1 MRTRTG
7 KGLALLVLA
16 SSVAIVAAGC
26 GSSSAPPASA
36 AASAATAPSA
46 AASAPAA
53 STAASSVPA
62 ASAAASTA
70 PAASATTATT
80 TLKVA
85 LVAPSAK
92 NDLAFTQ
99 SMVAALQS
107 LQTSENLQ
115 IAISDNQFVVA
126 DAGNVIRQYASEGY
140 NLVIAH
146 GSQYGSTIQQLAP
159 QFPNVSFAW
168 GTAGSTYNLPNVFA
182 YQANSNEGGY
192 VQGAMAAM
200 LSKSHVLGVIGPIAV
215 GDAKLYVDGFV
226 AGAKSVDKSIT
237 VNPVYTGSFSDPS
250 LMAAAA
256 RSFVSAG
263 ADVLTGT
270 AQAVVGAIGVAKQ
283 DNLPWFGTQWSQA
296 TLAPNNEVSAQVYN
310 WAPVLTQII
319 TEIRAGKLGG
329 ATYTI
334 TLGNGGETIDFNSGY
349 ALPAN
354 VKAKADSLIKGI
366 TDGTITPPQ

>member
-1 MRTRTG
+1 MRTSTDRR
-7 KGLALLVLA
+7 LSWLVAA
-16 SSVAIVAAGC
+16 STVVLIAAGC
-26 GSSSAPPASA
+26 GSAATSAPA
-36 AASAATAPSA
+36 AATAAPAASVA
-46 AASAPAA
+46 PAASAPAA
-53 STAASSVPA
+53 STAPAASAPAASSAAA
-62 ASAAASTA
+62 ASAAA
-70 PAASATTATT
+70 AASTP
-80 TLKVA
+80 LKVA

-99 SMVAALQS
+99 SMVTALQS
-107 LQTSENLQ
+107 LQQSENLQ
-115 IAISDNQFVVA
+115 ISISDNQFVVA
-126 DAGNVIRQYASEGY
+126 DAGNIIRQYASEGY

-226 AGAKSVDKSIT
+226 AGAKSIDKSIT

-256 RSFVSAG
+256 KSFVSAG

-283 DNLPWFGTQWSQA
+283 DNLPWFGTQSSQA
-296 TLAPNNEVSAQVYN
+296 SIAPKNEVSAQIYN
-310 WAPVLTQII
+310 WAPVLTQIF

-334 TLGNGGETIDFNSGY
+334 TLGNGSEVIQFNPGFN
-349 ALPAN
+349 LPAN
-354 VKAKADSLIKGI
+354 VKAKADALIKGI
-366 TDGTITPPQ
+366 TDGTVNVPQ